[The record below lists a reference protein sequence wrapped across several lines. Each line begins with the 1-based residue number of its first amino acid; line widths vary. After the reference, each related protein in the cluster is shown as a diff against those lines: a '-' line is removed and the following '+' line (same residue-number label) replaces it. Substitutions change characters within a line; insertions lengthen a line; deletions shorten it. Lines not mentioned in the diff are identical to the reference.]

1 MKGSPKI
8 TASDCR
14 QSSLTCLLRFTN
26 YMVAMVNKSVLPLKY
41 RVPFLG
47 DHAFLSTG
55 LKFNLELILFKSP
68 WVSLEAFFLNF
79 LNLMSSLRKDQTY

>member
-1 MKGSPKI
+1 M
-8 TASDCR
+8 
-14 QSSLTCLLRFTN
+14 LTCLLRFTN

-68 WVSLEAFFLNF
+68 WVSLETFFLV
-79 LNLMSSLRKDQTY
+79 SSTVNSSSVQFVIFSGTFQSMASKRGL